1 MPAASKINTMAKHQ
15 HIDGREACPF
25 LPPSPQVTRPIDTR
39 HLRESADRGAYYI
52 AALTCAQS
60 LWLEGNPAQAILQ
73 LNHALG
79 VDLAAADPAL
89 VQWTLPYQAKI
100 WLFTRRHEE
109 GFMGNPTRHYQHLAS
124 RMSGPMKELRSW
136 RAWACFHLSERVL
149 PADEFPRDHRQI
161 EKEALVI
168 PTWEQTVSEIRLHGI
183 VGESELLEKI

>member
-1 MPAASKINTMAKHQ
+1 MINTMAKHQ